1 MFTVADLYI
10 DQLITIIIL
19 SALLCIFWYLYLF
32 SPHHN
37 TKYSASFFFQTYA
50 WKLGRN
56 VIMQIERGA
65 MGTKCQMS
73 GMHFQ
78 TLVGWR

>member
-1 MFTVADLYI
+1 MFRFIPFMPTQPYKNFRVF
-10 DQLITIIIL
+10 TK
-19 SALLCIFWYLYLF
+19 CLYLF
-32 SPHHN
+32 IYLFSKN
-37 TKYSASFFFQTYA
+37 TYA
-50 WKLGRN
+50 VKPATN

-73 GMHFQ
+73 GTHFQ

>member
-1 MFTVADLYI
+1 MCIHYI
-10 DQLITIIIL
+10 VI
-19 SALLCIFWYLYLF
+19 SYSY
-32 SPHHN
+32 S
-37 TKYSASFFFQTYA
+37 TKPTPKCKKTPLPQFYSQTYA

>member
-1 MFTVADLYI
+1 M
-10 DQLITIIIL
+10 
-19 SALLCIFWYLYLF
+19 CIHCIVVSYAFRAHTTKQKIQPLF
-32 SPHHN
+32 FP
-37 TKYSASFFFQTYA
+37 QTYA
-50 WKLGRN
+50 WKLGWD

>member
-1 MFTVADLYI
+1 MQKI
-10 DQLITIIIL
+10 QP
-19 SALLCIFWYLYLF
+19 LF
-32 SPHHN
+32 FPP
-37 TKYSASFFFQTYA
+37 KYSYA
-50 WKLGRN
+50 LKLGRN
-56 VIMQIERGA
+56 MIMQIERGA

>member
-1 MFTVADLYI
+1 MLQY
-10 DQLITIIIL
+10 LILIL
-19 SALLCIFWYLYLF
+19 PMLQYKNNNKKKST
-32 SPHHN
+32 SV
-37 TKYSASFFFQTYA
+37 FFPQTYA

-78 TLVGWR
+78 PLVGWR